1 MNLHQLPLFQ
11 GIEHRDM
18 QNIVAHTRFD
28 FHKAEAGQTIVSEGD
43 PMHHLLFVL
52 GGTIHATR
60 QSDSRRYSIT
70 ETLNAPLLIHP
81 EHLFGL
87 HPAYPR
93 TIVAATDLHLV
104 AVGKEDVL
112 RLAKEN
118 LVFQLNLN
126 NILATLAQ
134 KAVHRSWRATPLT
147 LRQRIVRFFESHCS
161 HPAGP
166 KTINITMQEL
176 AAEIHENRN
185 HVSKTLLDMQSEGL
199 LHVSRGIIAIPAL
212 EKLLTPTT

>member
-118 LVFQLNLN
+118 LV
-126 NILATLAQ
+126 
-134 KAVHRSWRATPLT
+134 
-147 LRQRIVRFFESHCS
+147 SHTALGM
-161 HPAGP
+161 P
-166 KTINITMQEL
+166 
-176 AAEIHENRN
+176 
-185 HVSKTLLDMQSEGL
+185 SEGL
-199 LHVSRGIIAIPAL
+199 LHVSRGLIALPAL
-212 EKLLTPTT
+212 GEPLTPTA